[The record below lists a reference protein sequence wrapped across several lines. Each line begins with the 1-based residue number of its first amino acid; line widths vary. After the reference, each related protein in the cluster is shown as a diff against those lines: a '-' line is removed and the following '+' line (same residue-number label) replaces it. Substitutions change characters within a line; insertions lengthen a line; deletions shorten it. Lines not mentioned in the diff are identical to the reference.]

1 MTEDLTLRELV
12 ELLPPRIWYLTSN
25 GQDMWCRRPYGFLFS
40 SGQGAES
47 FARAMGTGDAL
58 FAVGVDVGAMISDEM
73 LAGLRESAVT
83 RLFIDPAIDAE
94 TGDVHGQIL
103 RLAPL
108 T

>member
-1 MTEDLTLRELV
+1 MTEDLTLAKLV
-12 ELLPPRIWYLTSN
+12 DLLPPRIWYLTSN

-40 SGQGAES
+40 SGQGAEA

-58 FAVGVDVGAMISDEM
+58 FAIGVDAGAMISDEM
-73 LAGLRESAVT
+73 LGGLRGSAVT
-83 RLFIDPAIDAE
+83 RIFIDPAIDPD

-108 T
+108 A